1 MQALPKIEPTVL
13 FPRPTRVDEDG
24 SADAPWLRLTDIPD
38 IRRNPRLW
46 LKLYLEGLTLH
57 RRSLALARRSERVLD
72 LGCGGGWFALAAA
85 RNNPRLQ
92 VDAIDTDG
100 RLLDWGRYYQARLR
114 TEGKKLGTINFLES
128 DVVDLD
134 WSEMEE
140 QVDVVHAGFIL
151 SRCSDPGKVLEGVSR
166 ALKPGGWLIYH
177 DATEAPAGNLDQLA
191 RLHHWT
197 ARWRDPVSDPWSW
210 RRLWAQRY
218 QFDTVRTFAR
228 HSDPDEAHV
237 LGRIEELFAIRF
249 QERRRSILDLY
260 LRMGRKKPY
269 RHLLTLPLAKLGDDL
284 AVRMGLMQG
293 ACRYVLAQK
302 R

>member
-1 MQALPKIEPTVL
+1 MLALPKIEPTIL

-24 SADAPWLRLTDIPD
+24 SVDAPWLRLTDIPD

-46 LKLYLEGLTLH
+46 LKLYLEGLALH
-57 RRSLALARRSERVLD
+57 RRSLSLARRADRVLD

-85 RNNPRLQ
+85 RGNSRLE
-92 VDAIDTDG
+92 VEAVDTDG
-100 RLLDWGRYYQARLR
+100 RLLDWGRYYQERLR
-114 TEGKKLGTINFLES
+114 NEGQKLGAITFREV
-128 DVVDLD
+128 DVVDLPWD
-134 WSEMEE
+134 EMEE
-140 QVDVVHAGFIL
+140 QFDVVHAGFIL
-151 SRCSDPGKVLEGVSR
+151 SRCSDPGKVLEGVYK

-191 RLHHWT
+191 KAHHWT

-210 RRLWAQRY
+210 RRLWEQRY
-218 QFDTVRTFAR
+218 LFDTVRTFAR
-228 HSDPDEAHV
+228 HKDPDEAHV
-237 LGRIEELFAIRF
+237 LGRIEELFAIQF

-284 AVRMGLMQG
+284 AIRFGLMQG